1 MSIYDSSANDSDLN
15 RIFGTSTNPFESGG
29 GFGSTYTAPSI
40 KLPMWSR
47 WANIGTLVISVLLW
61 IPIFLQW
68 KKDGALIFAVL
79 GYLLTPF
86 ISTGLLIVARS
97 QHLKFQKSSGYLDA
111 DGRDKVKVVG
121 IISSFSFVICL
132 PHVYYLANYIGVALQ

>member
-1 MSIYDSSANDSDLN
+1 MSIYDSSGNDSDLN
-15 RIFGTSTNPFESGG
+15 RIFGTSTNPFESGA
-29 GFGSTYTAPSI
+29 GFGSTYVAPSI
-40 KLPMWSR
+40 KLSTWSR
-47 WANIGTLVISVLLW
+47 WVNIAVLVISALLW

-68 KKDGALIFAVL
+68 GTDDAVIFAVI

-86 ISTGLLIVARS
+86 LSTGLLIMARS
-97 QHLKFQKSSGYLDA
+97 QHLKLQKSSGYLDA

-121 IISSFSFVICL
+121 IISGLSFLICL